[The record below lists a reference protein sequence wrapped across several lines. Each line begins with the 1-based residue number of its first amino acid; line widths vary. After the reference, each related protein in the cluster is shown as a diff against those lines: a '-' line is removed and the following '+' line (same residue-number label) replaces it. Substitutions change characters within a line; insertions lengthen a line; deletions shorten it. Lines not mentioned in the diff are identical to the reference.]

1 METIIKKNEIIE
13 QENKLYKAIKECNIN
28 TLEELLHNDLL
39 FIIPSGGVIT
49 KEIDL
54 RTYQDGKLKIDEIN
68 PQIEELN
75 IIEDVAV
82 IIVSMELKG
91 SYNSEPFEAKYRY
104 IRFWKKFKD
113 GIKVIG
119 GSGIAI

>member
-1 METIIKKNEIIE
+1 METIIKENEIIE